1 MSEIRLARTRF
12 ASHLSALGRASVL
25 LVAGLAGSLILAP
38 SAPRAA
44 DFSLRTET
52 TPLAVTIPVDSTT
65 LIRMEANRIRSAI
78 FDKTLMDIQTD
89 QEAGTVYV
97 LPKTEGE
104 STVYLTAVSGD
115 TAAVRL
121 IFDVDAPAR
130 TIVLEKEE
138 SVASGSS
145 PDPDPVGNLKP
156 LAAHGYSAD
165 IKRIVTLMLRGDMT
179 SGEILFSERKNAGP
193 AAKAALAKL
202 IPLKAKLTGVW
213 RSQAIEA
220 SHFELRNGTI
230 RPIALDPRA
239 LSVAGIYAV
248 ALTSQTLMPGEK
260 TDLILVEADRGT
272 R

>member
-1 MSEIRLARTRF
+1 MFEIRLAGTRF
-12 ASHLSALGRASVL
+12 SSFFSAALASAFLGLTMTSNA
-25 LVAGLAGSLILAP
+25 AH
-38 SAPRAA
+38 AA

-52 TPLAVTIPVDSTT
+52 TPLAVTIPVESTT

-121 IFDVDAPAR
+121 IFDAEAPAR

-138 SVASGSS
+138 SLASPAGL
-145 PDPDPVGNLKP
+145 DTDPVGHLKP
-156 LAAHGYSAD
+156 LIAQGFSAD
-165 IKRIVTLMLRGDMT
+165 IKRIVTLMLRGDT
-179 SGEILFSERKNAGP
+179 STGEILLSDTKTAGP
-193 AAKAALAKL
+193 AAKTALKKL

-213 RSQAIEA
+213 RSQSIEA
-220 SHFELRNGTI
+220 AHFELRNGTI